1 MTTYITNRPASV
13 GRVVLLALCVAI
25 LSLAGLVRLPAQAQ
39 QDTDAQA
46 VPPPS
51 DEPQRSAADLEK
63 LAAPMAL
70 YPDPLVAIM
79 LPAAAYPVEIV
90 QAARF
95 VANTNNLPMLDDQ
108 PWDDNVKAVARFP
121 TVIQNMSDELSWTVE
136 LGQAFVQ
143 QPSELMDAIQS
154 LRAKAQSV
162 GTLQTTPEQEVIVT
176 NAVVERIYETQIVY
190 VTNTVV
196 QILPANP
203 QVIYVPVY
211 NPVVVYAPP
220 PAYVYSPLTPLIVFG
235 VGITAGI
242 IIANNHCDWYYGGVY
257 YGRRTTV
264 VVAGG
269 GRYPYYPPPPYYRP
283 PPYYPPPGY
292 RPPPPG
298 YRPPGYPPPSYNP
311 ARPTQLPANGSRPG
325 VPTTLPANGGAQR
338 WQPDQKRM
346 VANGGASS
354 LPSASTMEARG
365 WGSGGATAS
374 TRPTTGTGVS
384 GTRPATGTS
393 PVNNGNRPAT
403 VSQQPARN
411 PSTPSQSRPA
421 NNQPAQNPNVTRPT
435 PSQGTA
441 QPASRPAPS
450 QPASRPPPSNSGQ
463 NSAFNEVGNGNS
475 ARESS
480 NRGSASRGQSS
491 GGGNNARG
499 GRK

>member
-1 MTTYITNRPASV
+1 MTKLLFRSAAIATA
-13 GRVVLLALCVAI
+13 VVALNAT
-25 LSLAGLVRLPAQAQ
+25 AFAQAAA
-39 QDTDAQA
+39 DAPP
-46 VPPPS
+46 VPPPA

-70 YPDPLVAIM
+70 YPDPLVAIL
-79 LPAAAYPVEIV
+79 LPAAAYPLEIV

-95 VANTNNLPMLDDQ
+95 VANTNNLATLDDQ

-121 TVIQNMSDELSWTVE
+121 SVIQNMSDELSWTIE

-162 GTLQTTPEQEVIVT
+162 GTLQTTPQQEVIVT

-196 QILPANP
+196 QIVPASP

-220 PAYVYSPLTPLIVFG
+220 PYYVYNPMSPLIAFG
-235 VGITAGI
+235 AGITCGI
-242 IIANNHCDWYYGGVY
+242 IIANHHCDWYYGGVY

-311 ARPTQLPANGSRPG
+311 ARPTPYPANGSRPG
-325 VPTTLPANGGAQR
+325 VPSTLPANADTAKR
-338 WQPDQKRM
+338 WQPDQSRM
-346 VANGGASS
+346 VANGGAKA
-354 LPSASTMEARG
+354 LPSASTLEARG
-365 WGSGGATAS
+365 WSSGDRAS
-374 TRPTTGTGVS
+374 TGPSSSTGAV
-384 GTRPATGTS
+384 GTRPANGTS
-393 PVNNGNRPAT
+393 LVNGGNRPAA
-403 VSQQPARN
+403 VSPQPARDV
-411 PSTPSQSRPA
+411 STPGQSRPS
-421 NNQPAQNPNVTRPT
+421 NNSPAQNPNVTRPT
-435 PSQGTA
+435 APAQGTV
-441 QPASRPAPS
+441 RPAPN
-450 QPASRPPPSNSGQ
+450 QPATRPVPAKPAQ
-463 NSAFNEVGNGNS
+463 DSAFSGVGNAS
-475 ARESS
+475 TARDSS
-480 NRGSASRGQSS
+480 SRGAASRGSGQSS
-491 GGGNNARG
+491 RGGNARG
-499 GRK
+499 GR